1 MRARITPLLI
11 LLVACGGGGT
21 GEPDGGASGDGPPG
35 TTDGP
40 PGGDDAPT
48 GGDAGDCPVECPGE
62 CVEGLCAPVVDPG
75 VTCAMPVYDQPVTAA
90 GYAMMASQG
99 NAYLFL
105 NPTMWMVVN
114 GGSGTTQSIPMPAGI
129 TAMTVKSA
137 NLEPGGYPL
146 VLFTSG
152 GTDYASFFVDGAFEP
167 PVVLPP
173 DTRSVH
179 ADGPGR
185 IFAVDVA
192 RVLWERS
199 GDTFLNR
206 GALPVGSGN
215 YDYFA
220 WTVDWF
226 GVVHL
231 AYTVS
236 GGTLDHLYYTRL
248 SVGAP
253 WTPATDLVP
262 DYEHSLH
269 QPYLAA
275 ALDGSLHLAY
285 ARTDFGPT
293 LLLYRRSLDGGVTFS
308 ADEVLGGDHRLSV
321 FAARSYAD
329 VSALD
334 NAFSGSYNVV
344 YRSRCGVP
352 DSYGWERRIELF
364 SFARNGNTIGAVD
377 EAGRP
382 AYLIATGAQD
392 AVLQGH

>member
-1 MRARITPLLI
+1 MRARLTALALV
-11 LLVACGGGGT
+11 LVACGGGTGT
-21 GEPDGGASGDGPPG
+21 PDGGTGADDAPPG
-35 TTDGP
+35 TSDGP

-48 GGDAGDCPVECPGE
+48 GDAGDCPAECPGQ
-62 CVEGLCAPVVDPG
+62 CIAGLCAPVVDPDG
-75 VTCAMPVYDQPVTAA
+75 TCAMPEYDQPVTAA

-105 NPTMWMVVN
+105 NSTMWMVVH
-114 GGSGTTQSIPMPAGI
+114 GGSGTTQSIPMPGGI
-129 TAMTVKSA
+129 TSMMVVSV
-137 NLEPGGYPL
+137 NLEPGGHPL
-146 VLFTSG
+146 VLFTSAG
-152 GTDYASFFVDGAFEP
+152 GEYASFFVDGAFEP
-167 PVVLPP
+167 PIALPAN
-173 DTRSVH
+173 TRSVH

-185 IFAVDVA
+185 IFAVDNA

-206 GALPVGSGN
+206 GALPVGGGI
-215 YDYFA
+215 YDEYA

-231 AYTVS
+231 AYLVNAGS
-236 GGTLDHLYYTRL
+236 LDHLYYTRL
-248 SVGAP
+248 TVGAP
-253 WTPATDLVP
+253 WTPALDLLP
-262 DYEHSLH
+262 GYEHYVH

-275 ALDGSLHLAY
+275 ALDGSVHLAY
-285 ARTDFGPT
+285 GRTDFGPT
-293 LLLYRRSLDGGVTFS
+293 MLLYRRSLDGGVTFS
-308 ADEVLGGDHRLSV
+308 PEEVLGGDHRLSV

-344 YRSRCGVP
+344 YRSRCGTP
-352 DSYGWERRIELF
+352 DGYGWERRIELF

-382 AYLIATGAQD
+382 AFLIATGAQD